1 MFLDTIN
8 FLVAAAM
15 VAVDVLAPIVV
26 VEADIALEPE
36 VKSLTLELERER
48 LREGAIYSIQS
59 ASVVERI
66 PTKEQNKMLD
76 RR

>member
-15 VAVDVLAPIVV
+15 VAVDA
-26 VEADIALEPE
+26 VEADIA
-36 VKSLTLELERER
+36 LELERER